1 MLKIQMNQHFVKKP
15 PLLRHLLKNNVWEQ
29 ILSAIMAMIKFMSE
43 VDLAVTPIVS
53 AMLKIQM
60 NQHFVKKLLKNNVLE
75 QILSAIMAMIKFM
88 LEVDLAV
95 THIVSAMLKIQMNPH
110 FVKKPPLLRHL
121 LKNNVWEQILS
132 AIMAMIKFMS
142 EVDLAVTPIVSAML
156 KIQMNQHFVKKLL
169 KNNVLEQILSAI
181 MAMIKFM

>member
-1 MLKIQMNQHFVKKP
+1 MLEVDLAVTQIVSAMLKIQMNQHFVRKPPQLLRDNVLEQILSAIMAMIKFMLEVDLAVTQIVSAMLKIQMNQHFVKKP

-75 QILSAIMAMIKFM
+75 QIL
-88 LEVDLAV
+88 
-95 THIVSAMLKIQMNPH
+95 
-110 FVKKPPLLRHL
+110 
-121 LKNNVWEQILS
+121 
-132 AIMAMIKFMS
+132 
-142 EVDLAVTPIVSAML
+142 
-156 KIQMNQHFVKKLL
+156 
-169 KNNVLEQILSAI
+169 
-181 MAMIKFM
+181 